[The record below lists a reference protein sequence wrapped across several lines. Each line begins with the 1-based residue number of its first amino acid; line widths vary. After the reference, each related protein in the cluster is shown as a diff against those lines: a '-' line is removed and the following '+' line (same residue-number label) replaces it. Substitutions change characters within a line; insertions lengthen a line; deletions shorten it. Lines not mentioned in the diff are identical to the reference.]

1 MIAQT
6 IDPPEPEGNHQAG
19 DFSIASQD
27 CNPRGSSSETKSFGS
42 SPGPLIQDT
51 LHSNSITEKDTY
63 FYQRDLG
70 NMIMLTQERR
80 RLVKKMN
87 GN

>member
-6 IDPPEPEGNHQAG
+6 VDPPEPEGNHQAG

-27 CNPRGSSSETKSFGS
+27 YNPCGSSSETKSLGS

-70 NMIMLTQERR
+70 NTDNANTGEKEIGQE
-80 RLVKKMN
+80 N
-87 GN
+87 EW